1 MGGFLGLGLGCEG
14 TLVWGGGLGGVVL
27 GFWGDYLLDVV
38 VGGKGLGFWLFGGFF
53 FHGGEDFRIVLYKL
67 FKSMVGM

>member
-1 MGGFLGLGLGCEG
+1 M
-14 TLVWGGGLGGVVL
+14 GGVVL

-38 VGGKGLGFWLFGGFF
+38 VGGKGLGFWLLGGFF